1 MALLMP
7 IELFV
12 LLKQFKRKKGMR
24 HQSHSLLVSR
34 FLLAQQVQAHR
45 LVFAILLR
53 VITEALEFQLNVAT
67 R

>member
-12 LLKQFKRKKGMR
+12 LLKQFKSKKGMR

-53 VITEALEFQLNVAT
+53 VITEALESQLNVAT

>member
-12 LLKQFKRKKGMR
+12 LLKQFKRQKGMR

-53 VITEALEFQLNVAT
+53 VITEALESQLNVAT